1 MNTVENAAGP
11 WRPGLATT
19 SLAGDACQHDRRLL
33 CCVSGS
39 HKLFNP
45 TRRQALRATF
55 ARTA

>member
-1 MNTVENAAGP
+1 MTNERPSNPAYP
-11 WRPGLATT
+11 WRRLWRLGP
-19 SLAGDACQHDRRLL
+19 AGDTPQLGGFFA
-33 CCVSGS
+33 VSGS